1 MNTFDGSFFFPS
13 RDIVA
18 ASHLQPLEKKDKI
31 SESKLQQPWNTLAT
45 SDNKKQELRLTR
57 DTEEVPRHG
66 GECCTRHRGSKKKG
80 RGEENGRRDMREL
93 VGGEKVIGWTWKEV
107 VEGKESGREVKR

>member
-1 MNTFDGSFFFPS
+1 M
-13 RDIVA
+13 A

-45 SDNKKQELRLTR
+45 SDDKKQELRLTR

-66 GECCTRHRGSKKKG
+66 GECCIRHRGSKKREG
-80 RGEENGRRDMREL
+80 RGEWEKGYERI
-93 VGGEKVIGWTWKEV
+93 GG
-107 VEGKESGREVKR
+107 GRESDRVDLEGGG